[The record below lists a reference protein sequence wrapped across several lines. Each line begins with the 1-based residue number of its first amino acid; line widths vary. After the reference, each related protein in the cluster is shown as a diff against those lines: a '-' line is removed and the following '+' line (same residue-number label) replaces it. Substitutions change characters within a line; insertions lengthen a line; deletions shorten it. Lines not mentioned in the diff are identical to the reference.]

1 MALFLNY
8 PLIAAFAAILLAQ
21 VVKIPINMIKN
32 QSLEWKLA
40 VSTGGMPSS
49 HSAAVASLSTGIG
62 IEDGIGSPLFAACVI
77 FSVIT
82 MFDAAGVRRH
92 AGQQAVYLNRL
103 IEEFDEVFRE
113 MVSLTKKSADNKKV
127 LKELLGHRP
136 VEVFAGALFG
146 IGLSVAIYFIFYFH
160 R

>member
-1 MALFLNY
+1 MALLLNY

-21 VVKIPINMIKN
+21 GIKIPINMIKN
-32 QSLEWKLA
+32 QSLEWRLA

-62 IEDGIGSPLFAACVI
+62 IEEGMGSTLFAVSVI
-77 FSVIT
+77 FSVII

-92 AGQQAVYLNRL
+92 AGEQAMYLNRL

-113 MVSLTKKSADNKKV
+113 MVSLKKMSSKNKKV

-136 VEVFAGALFG
+136 VEVFVGALFG
-146 IGLSVAIYFIFYFH
+146 IGLSLAIYFIFYY
-160 R
+160 